1 MLNGAIKFQKRNNID
16 LFVFML
22 TGNKISKTMK
32 YFFMNICQSFHFMQ
46 AFKIPQLEEVVPERI
61 PQEKEK

>member
-1 MLNGAIKFQKRNNID
+1 MNGAIKFKMRNNVA

-22 TGNKISKTMK
+22 TGNEISKTMK
-32 YFFMNICQSFHFMQ
+32 YFFMNIHQSFHFMQ
-46 AFKIPQLEEVVPERI
+46 DFKIPQLEKVVPERI